1 MPETFL
7 HGVELLEIDTGVR
20 PISSVRS
27 SVIGIIGTAPL
38 ANATKFPI
46 NTPVLLTGVMPSETD
61 LGVSGTLY
69 DGIKGIFDQAGAVVV
84 VVRVTSSET
93 HNVQV
98 ANLVGSS
105 GDLTG
110 VHAFEKAQSV
120 LGVEPRILI
129 APGFTTE
136 ASVLNELLVVA
147 NKLRSVIVAD
157 AGVAGATPSEAQNY
171 ANDFDSN
178 RIYMVYPQVKVSQN
192 GDEVSKP
199 ASSRVAGIIA
209 KTDND
214 KGFWWS
220 PSNQTI
226 LGIVGTDYPVGFV
239 MGEPTSLANILNE
252 QKLATIINVGG
263 FRLWGNRT
271 LSSDAKWVF
280 LQTRRTAD
288 IINDSLLKKHLW
300 AVDRNITKTYIS
312 DVTFGVNSYLN
323 DLVAQGA
330 ILGGKCWADPDLN
343 TPTAIA
349 QGKVYFSFDFTP
361 PYPAEH
367 ITFRSLLTLDYLQDV
382 V

>member
-1 MPETFL
+1 
-7 HGVELLEIDTGVR
+7 
-20 PISSVRS
+20 
-27 SVIGIIGTAPL
+27 
-38 ANATKFPI
+38 
-46 NTPVLLTGVMPSETD
+46 
-61 LGVSGTLY
+61 
-69 DGIKGIFDQAGAVVV
+69 
-84 VVRVTSSET
+84 
-93 HNVQV
+93 
-98 ANLVGSS
+98 
-105 GDLTG
+105 
-110 VHAFEKAQSV
+110 
-120 LGVEPRILI
+120 
-129 APGFTTE
+129 
-136 ASVLNELLVVA
+136 
-147 NKLRSVIVAD
+147 
-157 AGVAGATPSEAQNY
+157 
-171 ANDFDSN
+171 
-178 RIYMVYPQVKVSQN
+178 MVYPQVKVSQN
-192 GDEVSKP
+192 GDEVSRP

>member
-7 HGVELLEIDTGVR
+7 HGVELLEIDSGIR

-27 SVIGIIGTAPL
+27 SVIGIIGTAPG
-38 ANATKFPI
+38 ADASKFPI
-46 NTPVLLTGVMPSETD
+46 NTPVLVAGVMPSEAD
-61 LGVSGTLY
+61 LGITGTLY
-69 DGIKGIFDQAGAVVV
+69 NALDGIFDQAGAVVV
-84 VVRVTSSET
+84 VVRVTSSDVDAT
-93 HNVQV
+93 QIT
-98 ANLVGSS
+98 NLVGSAGS
-105 GDLTG
+105 LTG
-110 VHAFEKAQSV
+110 VHAFEKSQSV
-120 LGVEPRILI
+120 LGLEPRILI
-129 APGFTTE
+129 APGFSTT
-136 ASVLNELLVVA
+136 ASVLTELLSVA
-147 NKLRSVIVAD
+147 NKLRAVIVAD
-157 AGVAGATPSEAQNY
+157 AGEEGATPAEAQTY
-171 ANDFDSN
+171 ANSFDSN
-178 RIYMVYPQVKVSQN
+178 RVYMVYPQVKVSR
-192 GDEVSKP
+192 GGVDVVEP

-226 LGIVGTDYPVGFV
+226 VGITGVDYPVGFV

-263 FRLWGNRT
+263 YRLWGNRS
-271 LSSDAKWVF
+271 LSSDSKWTF

-288 IINDSLLKKHLW
+288 IINDSLLKAHLW

-312 DVTFGVNSYLN
+312 DVTLGVNSYLN